1 MHGSEADSKAI
12 AQANE
17 LYWSSELSVNQIAEQ
32 LDLSKGT
39 LYGMVHPLPAG
50 LWCPD
55 CGTKAVFSN
64 RTEKERGRV
73 TCPECGWGGVV
84 GEAENDAGDT
94 SVTLPTPGETDAVAP
109 PTGVTDPGRKRVL
122 MGGAL
127 LGAAAGLAL
136 VLWARRR

>member
-1 MHGSEADSKAI
+1 MHGSEADSEAI
-12 AQANE
+12 VQANE

-39 LYGMVHPLPAG
+39 LYGMVQPLPAG

-64 RTEKERGRV
+64 RTAKERGHV
-73 TCPECGWGGVV
+73 TCPECGWEGAVD
-84 GEAENDAGDT
+84 NT
-94 SVTLPTPGETDAVAP
+94 SVTLPTPGETDAVP
-109 PTGVTDPGRKRVL
+109 PSAGVTDPGRNRVL